1 MSIYDIN
8 YALAWSNL
16 LPTTKRKTKMLA
28 WGTAL
33 LKPLQWL
40 RDLFFGDYAD
50 GASYAL
56 WAYFVYYNQG
66 DRVVGLNKRVYEALI
81 ATPPFPSAFFPDTNN
96 TTYWIEVTDNFIGV
110 RERAKYNSEIIVLEY
125 ALNKWYRVPT
135 SDPQIYIANNNVAS
149 GFLMGAS
156 SATSSVMAADSY
168 YSTSYMGLTYTP
180 VAYDFTVFVPVVLF
194 ATLGSTLANR
204 ENNVR
209 SFVDKYKLAGLQYD
223 IQTF

>member
-40 RDLFFGDYAD
+40 RDLIFGDYAD
-50 GASYAL
+50 GANYAL
-56 WAYFVYYNQG
+56 WAYFVYYTKG

-81 ATPPFPSAFFPDTNN
+81 DTPPFPSAVFPDTND
-96 TTYWIEVTDNFIGV
+96 TTYWIEVSPNFIGL
-110 RERAKYNSEIIVLEY
+110 RERIKYNSEIIVLEY

-135 SDPQIYIANNNVAS
+135 SDPQIYISNNNTGS

-156 SATSSVMAADSY
+156 SATSSVMANDSY
-168 YSTSYMGLTYTP
+168 FSTTYMGLTYTA
-180 VAYDFTVFVPVVLF
+180 VTYDFTVFVPTVLF
-194 ATLGSTLANR
+194 ATLGSNLANR
-204 ENNVR
+204 ENNIR
-209 SFVDKYKLAGLQYD
+209 SFVDKYKLAGLNYNCV
-223 IQTF
+223 TF